1 MLIKDVIVTLLVGAW
16 CCLHHRMGM
25 VQDCTWAANDRDTFA
40 SVHQQP
46 LCVYETN
53 VEGLKVLLGVMF
65 ATLLNTLTQSSYLVM
80 VVALQWLNSTLLVS
94 PLWFFYCFRIL
105 LVYPSAL
112 YYGMLIL
119 SRARGACPTPPEN
132 RVHVAC
138 SHFEWQK
145 QWHLALW
152 HDQNNGAFL
161 FLTIWQSE

>member
-1 MLIKDVIVTLLVGAW
+1 MSILYCVPVLSTYVRDHAALPTISANADTTQVNRATAPGQTSALELLVF
-16 CCLHHRMGM
+16 C
-25 VQDCTWAANDRDTFA
+25 
-40 SVHQQP
+40 
-46 LCVYETN
+46 
-53 VEGLKVLLGVMF
+53 
-65 ATLLNTLTQSSYLVM
+65 
-80 VVALQWLNSTLLVS
+80 
-94 PLWFFYCFRIL
+94 CFRVL

-132 RVHVAC
+132 WVHVAC

-161 FLTIWQSE
+161 FLTI